1 MVDAASA
8 DRLRLVQWLSPAFPI
23 GAFAWSQGLETA
35 IVDGDVTDAASLH
48 SWIAAVLTHGTGRAD
63 AILLAQ
69 ARATDDLS
77 ALQDL
82 ALALAPC
89 AERAAETMEQGTA
102 FARTIAALTGEETA
116 SLAYPLAVGRATR
129 ALQVTTEEVLTL
141 WLQGLAATL
150 VSVGVRFIPLGQTDG
165 QRVLAGLTDRIVAL
179 AAELEKAPLSALSSS
194 TPRADLAA
202 MRHETLQTRIYRS

>member
-1 MVDAASA
+1 MADLAAS

-35 IVDGDVTDAASLH
+35 IVDGDVTDADSLH
-48 SWIAAVLTHGTGRAD
+48 DWIAAVLTHGTGRAD

-69 ARATDDLS
+69 ARGDADLA

-89 AERAAETMEQGTA
+89 AERAAETMEQGLA
-102 FARTIAALTGEETA
+102 FGRTIAGLTGEEA
-116 SLAYPLAVGRATR
+116 PPLVYPLAVGHATR
-129 ALQVTTEEVLTL
+129 SLGVATEEVLTL

-150 VSVGVRFIPLGQTDG
+150 VSVGVRFIPIGQTDG
-165 QRVLAGLTDRIVAL
+165 QRVMARLTDRIVAL
-179 AAELEKAPLSALSSS
+179 ASELADAPLSAIASS